1 MAFQRDMLE
10 NKKRELE
17 LFTQQFD
24 DAVSVV
30 TGSIARL
37 EAISE
42 QTQKKLRK
50 SRNTRLVYR
59 KQRTGL
65 PRQTIRMPGSFRTS
79 RASSASNQEG

>member
-30 TGSIARL
+30 TVRI
-37 EAISE
+37 
-42 QTQKKLRK
+42 
-50 SRNTRLVYR
+50 
-59 KQRTGL
+59 
-65 PRQTIRMPGSFRTS
+65 S

>member
-37 EAISE
+37 EAILQE
-42 QTQKKLRK
+42 TKDGLAKANDK
-50 SRNTRLVYR
+50 NTRIIQNFKSL
-59 KQRTGL
+59 L
-65 PRQTIRMPGSFRTS
+65 C
-79 RASSASNQEG
+79 E